1 MMEEHQAQA
10 AWHPD
15 QAYPMQEDRRR
26 SRLPYQPYQGQHQNQ
41 SQWRNDQGSGRDT
54 MTEVQEQFNR
64 IAESLFNFSFFLV
77 YLFIPIDFSLFIA
90 GKKTFSQFVTKV
102 KAKIQEFDQSR

>member
-64 IAESLFNFSFFLV
+64 IAESLFNFSFFFWFT
-77 YLFIPIDFSLFIA
+77 YLYLLI
-90 GKKTFSQFVTKV
+90 
-102 KAKIQEFDQSR
+102 SRYL

>member
-64 IAESLFNFSFFLV
+64 IAESLFNFSFFFGL
-77 YLFIPIDFSLFIA
+77 PIY
-90 GKKTFSQFVTKV
+90 TY
-102 KAKIQEFDQSR
+102 

>member
-64 IAESLFNFSFFLV
+64 IAESLFNFSFFFWFT
-77 YLFIPIDFSLFIA
+77 YLCLLI
-90 GKKTFSQFVTKV
+90 
-102 KAKIQEFDQSR
+102 SRYL